1 MALETSLLVNG
12 TWTTRTVDLD
22 SVLRHHE
29 EKDKEAKRLNFMETQ
44 TPPECGLL
52 TQTIICSPLVHWI
65 LPVSLRSPGII
76 DIAFI
81 GDEFVQIREL
91 RPNGHLCDV
100 IRREHFGAR
109 IRNARVVGFLKAYS
123 RDVHAPD
130 RDGKI
135 KIEEDD
141 GDVSMKVDDD
151 QDVDQRSLA
160 RNLPPQFL
168 LLQLETGDSIFLML
182 RKSNTGDLEFVVS
195 RYELPENSM
204 ALLQPGTHLAV
215 DPSSRYMAV
224 GCSER
229 QFAIYALHPRGGLK
243 QQYAKGD
250 EMQMVQSQTVISF
263 HGIIHKMEFLFPC
276 ADDENHII
284 LLVLVI
290 HKGKTRMVVYEW
302 ETGADLDTVTP
313 HSHRGHL
320 LAKSRETPLL
330 LIPLTIKS
338 AFILVSEDSMTICQD
353 ILQGSPICIDFNN
366 RLDRPTPLHH
376 GISTPLWTSWTRPSR
391 LPHHTASR
399 DDLYIVR
406 EDGLVKFLE
415 IDADADDF
423 IRADMNIGQL
433 GRNNGTALA
442 SVYNENPDDSTKT
455 GDLLITGGDSCPG
468 GTYMVRAR
476 QSPVFLQTI
485 QNWSPSVD
493 FATTAISEDRNHV
506 EVPSPK
512 SSVPKPDR
520 IFSCGGKGSQGAITE
535 FRYGLEA
542 SLGLEVDYQSPISN
556 AWVLKPPPDSQLFE
570 DDVSLFLLSLAD
582 RSALLQLSS
591 DISDIVEVDQ
601 DLTPFDLGSRT
612 IVADSNVDG
621 IIQVTERSIIFVS
634 EDEIRMHSGQEIL
647 GCAQSILDAVIH
659 GHMIFYTTHV
669 GVETHLQYVS
679 QEANDI
685 PASET
690 GQIFRALRTFST
702 SITCVTVFMINSLP
716 WLIVAGWDGSSV
728 DLSLKSINDGTGWHE
743 VKLPKPPHIHPQ
755 LEAINS
761 IAIMSELPDTL
772 ILLCGT
778 RNGFVIT
785 LQIDKEN
792 FEIKDIHWDRFG
804 ANKASI
810 TKDKYSLSRD
820 LFFVTC
826 DSKLHSITKN
836 LHHNLGSDRGHLK
849 RYWNTD
855 KIWVTNVLDPALPQP
870 DIDAI
875 SRLPPRFLRGS
886 EDRTVLLVAG
896 SRLLL
901 AGLAVKPTAV
911 PRHIPIRG
919 TPSRILYS
927 HALGGVLIVG
937 VSVER
942 KSTLLFIDP
951 DTGADVSKPVD
962 KKGNPVEFVSGLG
975 NTNERIF
982 GLFEW
987 PYTKDGK
994 TWHFLIVCTSSG
1006 RLLIISFDKEMPSA
1020 IRNEGEADNQ
1030 RLQTPPKI
1038 RYWTRY
1044 KYKTEEPI
1052 YSVTGYPSG
1061 LCYCSGSRLYFEA
1074 LDLTERKFKK
1084 ISEFWL
1090 PSLARVLSHEESNI
1104 YALTSNDSLHILKLV
1119 IPDDVEGE
1127 SYQTFHTHSDKETRS
1142 GLDHKLIGVEHPISL
1157 ISDKDC
1163 SVAGQWASHDTKSDT
1178 LINVFEAALPYSVLK
1193 FHIARSRPIW
1203 DQSWYLPPAQPSAVE
1218 HQKDSP
1224 EDLSSQRSSRL
1235 GIIPSTRMHGEV
1247 LGLSID
1253 GSLSHFTMLSISAWR
1268 FLRYLYNLAIR
1279 SPIVAEFVHGVLQ
1292 FPLEP
1297 TVDPKIM
1304 MHVDG
1309 DILRHCLEGQKLE
1322 KLVCMRQED
1331 DAEVEIFN
1339 TFCELLRNLHGGEL
1353 DRNATPKDYVEQAYD
1368 DLEFYLR
1375 PVL

>member
-12 TWTTRTVDLD
+12 TWTTRTIDLD

-29 EKDKEAKRLNFMETQ
+29 EKDKEPKRMNLMETQ
-44 TPPECGLL
+44 DPPEYGLL

-109 IRNARVVGFLKAYS
+109 IRNARVVGSLKAYS
-123 RDVHAPD
+123 RDAQASSLD
-130 RDGKI
+130 SII
-135 KIEEDD
+135 KIEKDNDSGMKINKEQEEDRQTLT
-141 GDVSMKVDDD
+141 K
-151 QDVDQRSLA
+151 
-160 RNLPPQFL
+160 NLPPQFI

-182 RKSNTGDLEFVVS
+182 RRSGAGDLEFVVRRHS
-195 RYELPENSM
+195 LPENSM
-204 ALLQPGTHLAV
+204 LLLQPGTHLTV

-229 QFAIYALHPRGGLK
+229 QFAIYALHPREKLK
-243 QQYAKGD
+243 QRYSEGD
-250 EMQMVQSQTVISF
+250 DIEMVESQTVVTF
-263 HGIIHKMEFLFPC
+263 HGIIHKMEFLFPS
-276 ADDENHII
+276 ADDEDHII
-284 LLVLVI
+284 LLILVV

-302 ETGADLDTVTP
+302 ETGADLDKVTP
-313 HSHRGHL
+313 HSYKGHL
-320 LAKSRETPLL
+320 LAKSREAPLL

-338 AFILVSEDSMTICQD
+338 AFILVCEDSMTICQGL
-353 ILQGSPICIDFNN
+353 LQGSPMCIDFNT
-366 RLDRPTPLHH
+366 RLDRDRPTLMHH

-442 SVYNENPDDSTKT
+442 SVYNENLDDSTKT

-476 QSPVFLQTI
+476 QSPVFLQKI

-493 FATTAISEDRNHV
+493 FTTTAISEDRNYIDP
-506 EVPSPK
+506 PSSK
-512 SSVPKPDR
+512 SSVPRSDR
-520 IFSCGGKGSQGAITE
+520 IFSCGGKGAQGAITE
-535 FRYGLEA
+535 FRYGVEA

-556 AWVLKPPPDSQLFE
+556 AWVLQPEPYSQLFK
-570 DDVSLFLLSLAD
+570 DDASLFLLSLAD
-582 RSALLQLSS
+582 RSALLQLSN
-591 DISDIVEVDQ
+591 DASDIVEVDQ
-601 DLTPFDLGSRT
+601 ELTPFDLGSRT
-612 IVADSNVDG
+612 ITSSASGDG
-621 IIQVTERSIIFVS
+621 IIQVTERSIIFIS
-634 EDEIRMHSGQEIL
+634 EDDVRMYSGQEIL
-647 GCAQSILDAVIH
+647 GSANAILDAVIYDN
-659 GHMIFYTTHV
+659 MIFYTAHAGTESLLNCV
-669 GVETHLQYVS
+669 MQKAS
-679 QEANDI
+679 DA
-685 PASET
+685 PAP
-690 GQIFRALRTFST
+690 GARQIFRTLKTFST
-702 SITCVTVFMINSLP
+702 SITCVDVFTVDGQP

-728 DLSLKSINDGTGWHE
+728 DLSLKPIYEGGDWHK
-743 VKLPKPPHIHPQ
+743 VRLPLPPPTHPK

-761 IAIMSELPDTL
+761 ISVASGLPDNL

-778 RNGFVIT
+778 RNGFVVTIQLNKSSLEVRNT
-785 LQIDKEN
+785 R
-792 FEIKDIHWDRFG
+792 WDRFG

-810 TKDKYSLSRD
+810 TKDHYFQSPD
-820 LFFVTC
+820 EFFVTC
-826 DSKLHSITKN
+826 DSKIYSIIRNSSYNSGTSFLN
-836 LHHNLGSDRGHLK
+836 
-849 RYWNTD
+849 RYWAINQ
-855 KIWVTNVLDPALPQP
+855 IWVTNVLDPALAQP
-870 DIDAI
+870 NIDSI
-875 SRLPPRFLRGS
+875 TRLPTGFLRGS
-886 EDRTVLLVAG
+886 EDRTLLLVSG
-896 SRLLL
+896 SQLML
-901 AGLAVKPTAV
+901 AGLAPRSTAV

-927 HALGGVLIVG
+927 HALGGILIVG
-937 VSVER
+937 ASIER

-951 DTGADVSKPVD
+951 DTGVDISMPVD
-962 KKGNPVEFVSGLG
+962 KKGDPVDFVSGLG

-987 PYTKDGK
+987 PYTKDGR

-1006 RLLIISFDKEMPSA
+1006 RLLIISFDRGATSSV
-1020 IRNEGEADNQ
+1020 RTGEADNSTAQ
-1030 RLQTPPKI
+1030 DTRKI

-1061 LCYCSGSRLYFEA
+1061 LCYCSGNRLYFET

-1090 PSLARVLSHEESNI
+1090 PSLARVLSHEDSNI
-1104 YALTSNDSLHILKLV
+1104 YALTSNDSLQILKLV
-1119 IPDDVEGE
+1119 IPENPEEE
-1127 SYQTFHTHSDKETRS
+1127 SYQTLHTHSDKETRS

-1157 ISDKDC
+1157 VSDKDC
-1163 SVAGQWASHDTKSDT
+1163 SVAGQWASQNTKSDT

-1193 FHIARSRPIW
+1193 FHIAKSRPIW
-1203 DQSWYLPPAQPSAVE
+1203 DHSWYMPPIQPSATE
-1218 HQKDSP
+1218 HQDGSHEKT
-1224 EDLSSQRSSRL
+1224 SSKESYHMD
-1235 GIIPSTRMHGEV
+1235 IIPSTRMHGEV

-1253 GSLSHFTMLSISAWR
+1253 GSLSHFTMIGVSAWR
-1268 FLRYLYNLAIR
+1268 FLRYLYNLAIK
-1279 SPIVAEFVHGVLQ
+1279 SPMVAEFVHGIWK

-1297 TVDPKIM
+1297 ATDPKIM

-1309 DILRHCLEGQKLE
+1309 DILRHCLEGRKLE
-1322 KLVCMRQED
+1322 KLVCMGAED
-1331 DAEVEIFN
+1331 EGEAEIFN
-1339 TFCELLRNLHGGEL
+1339 TFCELLRDLHRGEV
-1353 DRNATPKDYVEQAYD
+1353 DRYQDARDYVEQAYE